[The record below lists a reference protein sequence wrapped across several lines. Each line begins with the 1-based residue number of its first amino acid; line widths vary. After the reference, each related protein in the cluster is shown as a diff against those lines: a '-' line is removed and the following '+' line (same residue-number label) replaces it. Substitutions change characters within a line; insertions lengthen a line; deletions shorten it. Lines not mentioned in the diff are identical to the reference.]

1 MWHNVSMAI
10 RAKIKGAQ
18 ALSPQRAAWALE
30 REVVRCE
37 SCKLVQFKESNGVCR
52 RCKRGLI
59 PETKGSLSLVARAF
73 SFDLM
78 TLESGLPL
86 EALSRFVEISGLS
99 LTEIYDVVIAAR
111 TLKHRRLR
119 EESLSRDESDK
130 LARLMRVYD
139 QAVQVFGDTERAL
152 WWLRESGI
160 PFGGRTPLQM
170 TRTEF
175 GGRLA
180 EEALVQIDEGIFA

>member
-18 ALSPQRAAWALE
+18 ALSPQHAAWALE

-59 PETKGSLSLVARAF
+59 PET
-73 SFDLM
+73 